1 MVVSGAASKL
11 ETQDL
16 VSVIASS
23 LMAQGSE
30 RWDLLQSFPCRT
42 QTQNRVSSGKVPLSL
57 SDEEEISISRLS
69 ISML

>member
-23 LMAQGSE
+23 LMGPRVRTLGS
-30 RWDLLQSFPCRT
+30 
-42 QTQNRVSSGKVPLSL
+42 VAVLSL
-57 SDEEEISISRLS
+57 QDSDSEQSVFWEGTFISFR
-69 ISML
+69 